1 MKNIFNKFA
10 FFIALSFV
18 FISCGNLTTSEN
30 DDSIPQGKGKITIST
45 DLQNARSVLPTAITE
60 DTKGLTWELEGTC
73 EGKTYSNIWNDTTS
87 EDGVVTTAY
96 NKMES
101 ANDLLLDVGTWIF
114 TLKVKNNSGYVL
126 FATKE
131 VSIETGENKLSFEM
145 KEATSSDIANGETV
159 ATGSI
164 EFTLNFPKDVVD
176 KVEATL
182 YKYDNAN
189 NVVDTNRQLTIDNS
203 SNNNFDS
210 VKYSYPDTTGTTSSP
225 LSAGYYILKIELQQK
240 KVDTTTPTVEP
251 KTINTYSCLIRV
263 APGLLSKREYTLP
276 DLAQLYTISYL
287 DVITNDDGTTSTEN
301 ATFDS
306 TETITVTYNE
316 YTSFELPTPIKDGY
330 TFLGWYTDETY
341 DTPASNDGTY
351 KISTDTTLYAKWVE
365 AVSGITHANNTLYIS
380 SYEGL
385 KVFRDIVNGSLKSN
399 ITIPGDAAN
408 SGASVTC
415 YAGTP
420 VTNYNAE
427 LQSNITINEDWTPI
441 GVYTNASSQVPYVGE
456 FKGNNNTITFD
467 ENFSINS
474 QAAGLF
480 GAISTNCNISNL
492 IIEGNIQSS
501 STSTLYVGGIVGY
514 ATGGSVLNCVNRA
527 KIQGTWAGGIA
538 GKTQSIS
545 FNGCVNFGEINGT
558 NYSAGIVGA
567 AASNTS
573 IDCCVNIGKIT
584 SDGTSC
590 GISGDVP
597 ADIIVQK
604 CINLGT
610 LSATNNIYGISSG
623 SGTISSNI
631 SAGKFE
637 GTVLYSCYAVS
648 YSASNTNYYDNS
660 ICADNN
666 LNTGSALGMATSDFS
681 SWSPDNLVW
690 YAAAGRYPLPNIVAT
705 DSSEGISE
713 SVWREIC
720 ELAKVD
726 TSSSG
731 SSGTVT
737 GITFAGY
744 DIDYTDGAPRFYI
757 TTADGL
763 ATFRNMVNGT
773 IEGTVTIPKDESYNG
788 AFLDYTVTSETASAA
803 IYGEL
808 KNDID
813 LTNENWI
820 PIGSSD
826 RPFTGSFNGNHYT
839 ISNLNINATADN
851 QGLFGVIQGTSSSE
865 FEFCTITS
873 LVVEGNITS
882 SACNVAGIAGKATFT
897 KFESCVNKATVE
909 STNVAAA
916 GIAGYVSNVNMNCCY
931 NAGSITA
938 SMDVAGIAGYET
950 ASDTWKEYT
959 YCINSGTITGGT
971 NYSSIIG
978 IANSKLG
985 LGPCANYGKIIS
997 TTGNETGCIIGN
1009 CMTNG
1014 SDITQVSGI
1023 LSVGPIETQGTY
1035 HVIANNVSI
1044 TSSYYDCD
1052 VLSSDAVSGLDGYDT
1067 SNFIDDAHSMNLD
1080 TYRYTPGVYPIPDI
1094 EEYKISE
1101 AIWNEIIAAATPQNS
1116 GSSGTATGTPVS
1128 DFSTLQTNI
1137 ANALTDGTV
1146 TELCLTNDINMT
1158 EYLNI
1163 KSGQNIVLKT
1173 NGNYSIYRGSGF
1185 TGSFFTVDS
1194 GATFKLG
1201 NDDGIYKI
1209 TLDGRTS
1216 SSETEGLSASYPFIK
1231 QVGTLTVSNCIM
1243 QYNKNSSSSVIGG
1256 AIYSEGTTT
1265 ITNTSFMNN
1274 ANTLE
1279 STTEGFGGAI
1289 YLLNNGNATISN
1301 CTFENNTTYQRGGA
1315 IYIGGSTSNTVIT
1328 VSGSTFKNNIATN
1341 STGNGGAICVSSMYG
1356 TVSLTSLTCS
1366 NNCVDNATPTSE
1378 DIAYCGSIS
1387 SVTKNIGNI
1396 SCENIYID
1404 KGNTLNVIENINNTI
1419 KLTISEYVTGS
1430 QIINF
1435 NNFAANFTLADTNY
1449 TINEQGYVESSGGG
1463 ISSLTGTEVSSF
1475 DALKD
1480 AINADAE
1487 VIIITRDITIT
1498 ECLDIKRAITIAANY
1513 EVIVIDD
1520 SKDSGSSYYAFCV
1533 NDGGKLTLGG
1543 GSGVLTFKQ
1552 ATDKTYATIGTVSSN
1567 ATVEININNNVK
1579 FRENPYYCISFVA
1592 GTGAVLNINGGEF
1605 VNNSYTPIQINNKNA
1620 VCNITGGTIAN
1631 NSSSANNCA
1640 GIYVEYGNLTITG
1653 GNITDNTYTSNS
1665 SYSGSSIRVP
1675 STSNGS
1681 VIVNDET
1688 LTANATYTTNI
1699 IDGNPQE

>member
-45 DLQNARSVLPTAITE
+45 DLQNGRSVLPTAITK
-60 DTKGLTWELEGTC
+60 DTKGLKWELVGIKDGTQQII
-73 EGKTYSNIWNDTTS
+73 ESWT
-87 EDGVVTTAY
+87 DGADETGTVTAY
-96 NKMES
+96 QSMTS
-101 ANDLLLDVGTWIF
+101 DSGIVIDIGTWDF
-114 TLKVKNNSGYVL
+114 TLTASLTASQNNATEELNVL
-126 FATKE
+126 QAHCNSVQINAGNNALNF
-131 VSIETGENKLSFEM
+131 VM
-145 KEATSSDIANGETV
+145 QEATEKAAS
-159 ATGSI
+159 GSI
-164 EFTLNFPKDVVD
+164 EFTLNFPKDVVGN
-176 KVEATL
+176 VEAKLFKYENNDTEISKQTL
-182 YKYDNAN
+182 SIDSSSTDNY
-189 NVVDTNRQLTIDNS
+189 S
-203 SNNNFDS
+203 S

-225 LSAGYYILKIELQQK
+225 LSAGYYILKIELQQ
-240 KVDTTTPTVEP
+240 VDTTTPTVES

-263 APGLLSKREYTLP
+263 APGLTSKGVYTL
-276 DLAQLYTISYL
+276 DELAQLYTIDYVCGQGSIGNQLTPTSY
-287 DVITNDDGTTSTEN
+287 N
-301 ATFDS
+301 A
-306 TETITVTYNE
+306 
-316 YTSFELPTPIKDGY
+316 YTSFELPEPTYQGY
-330 TFLGWYTDETY
+330 YFAGWYIQELKEDNTITETFFGNAG
-341 DTPASNDGTY
+341 DTKT
-351 KISTDTTLYAKWVE
+351 ISEDTILYAKYVKAYE
-365 AVSGITHANNTLYIS
+365 FNLYYSANNEVSDGYKVEKGIGSVTLSNTGNSVWDY
-380 SYEGL
+380 Y
-385 KVFRDIVNGSLKSN
+385 LKSTDIKFTEKN
-399 ITIPGDAAN
+399 NYKITVEMKAEADSVVAIQAAN
-408 SGASVTC
+408 SDMFFTVGKEW
-415 YAGTP
+415 TP
-420 VTNYNAE
+420 CTMETGFIEKE
-427 LQSNITINEDWTPI
+427 LDESRNGISFGIGLSKITSFRNLVIEPISSDDDGLPTLVFDITTDGINQYLNTTDKADKIIEVEKTTDTDNKLVYNITINAPLTDGNSVQNVKLHLRDYAKSVGVNNVSFKVLNTGDNPFATSFMADTASNNSMAWNNVRTEVVSDNSCNIDFPNYEANDELTVDVITGSSVAYQNYPVKFTISEFKVEEPVATAGPFSGKIFAIKTGETWTQEKSVEVTIPVN
-441 GVYTNASSQVPYVGE
+441 GNKEFDVGMFNSWDSSQNKPSSFDDVTRFLYTGDTKITDNLSYSSDPNAPTY
-456 FKGNNNTITFD
+456 TITNNSSSDVKVKITLDDDYKVQIKEVVNQPIDLTTDSLQTYFESSNLYRLPTGEYRVTGNLTLFYPIYID
-467 ENFSINS
+467 DNSTVKIYADDNVEIIPALQTLDPMIN
-474 QAAGLF
+474 LPM
-480 GAISTNCNISNL
+480 STNSTLTLGGGNGTLTLKGTGVSSGSVISSNTSL
-492 IIEGNIQSS
+492 IIEDGFKLIECDVCAINVTSGTFTMNGGEITNISREGHIINIA
-501 STSTLYVGGIVGY
+501 GGTAIFN
-514 ATGGSVLNCVNRA
+514 GGSIYNNECVDLYGTSYCIYVDTGTLNIPSNSTALIYDNYSSISADDYGEA
-527 KIQGTWAGGIA
+527 KGAFIYNNKGTVTILGIGLNQGT
-538 GKTQSIS
+538 
-545 FNGCVNFGEINGT
+545 CYEEPIN
-558 NYSAGIVGA
+558 
-567 AASNTS
+567 
-573 IDCCVNIGKIT
+573 
-584 SDGTSC
+584 
-590 GISGDVP
+590 
-597 ADIIVQK
+597 
-604 CINLGT
+604 
-610 LSATNNIYGISSG
+610 
-623 SGTISSNI
+623 
-631 SAGKFE
+631 
-637 GTVLYSCYAVS
+637 
-648 YSASNTNYYDNS
+648 
-660 ICADNN
+660 
-666 LNTGSALGMATSDFS
+666 
-681 SWSPDNLVW
+681 
-690 YAAAGRYPLPNIVAT
+690 
-705 DSSEGISE
+705 
-713 SVWREIC
+713 
-720 ELAKVD
+720 
-726 TSSSG
+726 SG
-731 SSGTVT
+731 SSGTV
-737 GITFAGY
+737 
-744 DIDYTDGAPRFYI
+744 
-757 TTADGL
+757 
-763 ATFRNMVNGT
+763 
-773 IEGTVTIPKDESYNG
+773 
-788 AFLDYTVTSETASAA
+788 
-803 IYGEL
+803 
-808 KNDID
+808 
-813 LTNENWI
+813 
-820 PIGSSD
+820 
-826 RPFTGSFNGNHYT
+826 
-839 ISNLNINATADN
+839 
-851 QGLFGVIQGTSSSE
+851 
-865 FEFCTITS
+865 
-873 LVVEGNITS
+873 
-882 SACNVAGIAGKATFT
+882 
-897 KFESCVNKATVE
+897 
-909 STNVAAA
+909 
-916 GIAGYVSNVNMNCCY
+916 
-931 NAGSITA
+931 
-938 SMDVAGIAGYET
+938 
-950 ASDTWKEYT
+950 
-959 YCINSGTITGGT
+959 
-971 NYSSIIG
+971 
-978 IANSKLG
+978 
-985 LGPCANYGKIIS
+985 
-997 TTGNETGCIIGN
+997 
-1009 CMTNG
+1009 
-1014 SDITQVSGI
+1014 
-1023 LSVGPIETQGTY
+1023 
-1035 HVIANNVSI
+1035 
-1044 TSSYYDCD
+1044 
-1052 VLSSDAVSGLDGYDT
+1052 
-1067 SNFIDDAHSMNLD
+1067 
-1080 TYRYTPGVYPIPDI
+1080 
-1094 EEYKISE
+1094 
-1101 AIWNEIIAAATPQNS
+1101 
-1116 GSSGTATGTPVS
+1116 TGTPVS

-1579 FRENPYYCISFVA
+1579 FTENPYYCISFVA

-1640 GIYVEYGNLTITG
+1640 GIYVKYGNLTITG

>member
-45 DLQNARSVLPTAITE
+45 DLQNARSVLPTEIKE
-60 DTKGLTWELEGTC
+60 DTTGLKWELVGTKD
-73 EGKTYSNIWNDTTS
+73 GTQQKIKYW
-87 EDGVVTTAY
+87 EDDNSGTAY
-96 NKMES
+96 QSMTSDSKIVI
-101 ANDLLLDVGTWIF
+101 DTGTWDF
-114 TLKVKNNSGYVL
+114 TLTASLTASQNNATEELNVL
-126 FATKE
+126 QAHCNSVQINAGNNALNF
-131 VSIETGENKLSFEM
+131 VM
-145 KEATSSDIANGETV
+145 QEATEKAAS
-159 ATGSI
+159 GSI
-164 EFTLNFPKDVVD
+164 EFTLNFPKDVVGN
-176 KVEATL
+176 VVATL
-182 YKYDNAN
+182 YKYDNDN
-189 NVVDTNRQLTIDNS
+189 NVVDTNQQLAINNS
-203 SNNNFDS
+203 SNDFDS
-210 VKYSYPDTTGTTSSP
+210 VKYSYPDATGTTSSP
-225 LSAGYYILKIELQQK
+225 FSAGYYILKIQLQQEG
-240 KVDTTTPTVEP
+240 DATTPAVEY
-251 KTINTYSCLIRV
+251 INTYSCLIRV
-263 APGLLSKREYTLP
+263 APGLTSKGVYTL
-276 DLAQLYTISYL
+276 DELAQLYTITYNL
-287 DVITNDDGTTSTEN
+287 NEG
-301 ATFDS
+301 TFDS
-306 TETITVTYNE
+306 TTSAVPTSYNA
-316 YTSFELPTPIKDGY
+316 YTSFELPTPTRKGY
-330 TFLGWYTDETY
+330 EFVGWYTDETY

-399 ITIPGDAAN
+399 ITIPGDVAN

-415 YAGTP
+415 NAGIP

-441 GVYTNASSQVPYVGE
+441 GVYKNASSQVPYVGE
-456 FKGNNNTITFD
+456 FKGNNNTIKFD
-467 ENFSINS
+467 ANVSINS

-480 GAISTNCNISNL
+480 GAISDGCKISNL
-492 IIEGNIQSS
+492 IIEGNIVSS
-501 STSTLYVGGIVGY
+501 SDSSLYAGGIVGY

-690 YAAAGRYPLPNIVAT
+690 SAAAGRYPLPNIVAT

-744 DIDYTDGAPRFYI
+744 DIDYTEGAPKFYI

-788 AFLDYTVTSETASAA
+788 AFLDYEVTSDTTTA
-803 IYGEL
+803 IYGKLMSNIEL
-808 KNDID
+808 PSDK
-813 LTNENWI
+813 NWI

-826 RPFTGSFNGNHYT
+826 RPFTGSFNGNNYT
-839 ISNLNINATADN
+839 ISNLNINATTDN
-851 QGLFGVIQGTSSSE
+851 QGLFGVIQGTSSS
-865 FEFCTITS
+865 EFCTITS

-916 GIAGYVSNVNMNCCY
+916 GIAGYVSNVNMACCY

-1158 EYLNI
+1158 EYLDI

-1185 TGSFFTVDS
+1185 TGSFFTVNS

-1463 ISSLTGTEVSSF
+1463 E
-1475 DALKD
+1475 
-1480 AINADAE
+1480 
-1487 VIIITRDITIT
+1487 
-1498 ECLDIKRAITIAANY
+1498 
-1513 EVIVIDD
+1513 
-1520 SKDSGSSYYAFCV
+1520 
-1533 NDGGKLTLGG
+1533 
-1543 GSGVLTFKQ
+1543 
-1552 ATDKTYATIGTVSSN
+1552 
-1567 ATVEININNNVK
+1567 
-1579 FRENPYYCISFVA
+1579 
-1592 GTGAVLNINGGEF
+1592 
-1605 VNNSYTPIQINNKNA
+1605 
-1620 VCNITGGTIAN
+1620 
-1631 NSSSANNCA
+1631 
-1640 GIYVEYGNLTITG
+1640 
-1653 GNITDNTYTSNS
+1653 
-1665 SYSGSSIRVP
+1665 
-1675 STSNGS
+1675 
-1681 VIVNDET
+1681 
-1688 LTANATYTTNI
+1688 
-1699 IDGNPQE
+1699 